1 MKPLLALVL
10 TGFLPMAALAAE
22 ATQPAPT
29 PSPLVQPAGDADL
42 AQFHWLA
49 RPVVVFADSP
59 DDPQFRQQIELLEAG
74 KAELLTR
81 DVIVLTDTDP
91 AARNLIRAKLRPRGF
106 QMVLIDKD
114 GQVKLRKPFPWSVR
128 EISRSIDKSPIRL
141 QEERDR
147 RTSP

>member
-29 PSPLVQPAGDADL
+29 PPPLVQPAGDADL

-74 KAELLTR
+74 EAELLTR

-91 AARNLIRAKLRPRGF
+91 AARNPIRAKLRPRGF
-106 QMVLIDKD
+106 QMVLVDKD

-147 RTSP
+147 RSSP